1 MIQETAA
8 LPRRACVPLLRFV
21 REPLCR
27 VVACVWPEIRAGTY
41 SLRQSIATRAEEPA
55 QVRECFLAL
64 FPVRRV
70 QCEPRDRV
78 PRKQV
83 HIDVFQSSFQRF
95 ASGDTLETTERQPMN
110 QAPRATMPQSTQ
122 RTFAGVIIVMML
134 VTGLVVA
141 QKYTG
146 HQRDP
151 DSLVFPDFDDERSYS
166 PANRPGRGSQLSKE
180 LQLAKEISTLDS
192 MDEFLT
198 LVRGVPKTEKTF
210 INSRMGEN
218 EERSNA
224 ERPIP
229 AKCMPELQP
238 VSLKLETDPSSIYY
252 PSCTRVKRCGG
263 CCSHSLLSC
272 QPTASEFRNFE
283 VLVVSVDQSDGF
295 HYRSKQIVPLEEHT
309 KCMCDCRIKPE
320 HCNSKQSYVEEE
332 CRCKCNNVDEQKKCI
347 KNNDTKIWN
356 PEQCT
361 CFCREEQ
368 ECSTGFYFD
377 QNTCRCE
384 QEEFDAY

>member
-1 MIQETAA
+1 M
-8 LPRRACVPLLRFV
+8 
-21 REPLCR
+21 
-27 VVACVWPEIRAGTY
+27 EI
-41 SLRQSIATRAEEPA
+41 
-55 QVRECFLAL
+55 
-64 FPVRRV
+64 
-70 QCEPRDRV
+70 
-78 PRKQV
+78 
-83 HIDVFQSSFQRF
+83 
-95 ASGDTLETTERQPMN
+95 ERQPMN
-110 QAPRATMPQSTQ
+110 QGPRATMPQSTQ
-122 RTFAGVIIVMML
+122 RTFATVIIVILL

-146 HQRDP
+146 QQGDP
-151 DSLVFPDFDDERSYS
+151 DSLVFPESDEERWNPS
-166 PANRPGRGSQLSKE
+166 PRTRVVHGSQLSKE

-198 LVRGVPKTEKTF
+198 LVKGVPKTPLLTG
-210 INSRMGEN
+210 RMGEN

-224 ERPIP
+224 ERPTP
-229 AKCMPELQP
+229 ARCMPELQP
-238 VSLKLETDPSSIYY
+238 VSLKVETDPSTIYY

-295 HYRSKQIVPLEEHT
+295 NYRSKQIVPLEEHT

-320 HCNSKQSYVEEE
+320 HCNNKQSYVPEE
-332 CRCKCNNVDEQKKCI
+332 CRCMCNNVDEQKKCI

-384 QEEFDAY
+384 RKEYDAY